1 MDDSGF
7 TFTDSAFKHGI
18 KKDVSLGIIASPF
31 LSKRKKGS
39 DVILV
44 FGFDDSGQAIEVLY
58 DAVRRVVFH
67 AMPVNVLKMR

>member
-7 TFTDSAFKHGI
+7 TFTDSAFRHGVE
-18 KKDVSLGIIASPF
+18 KDTSLGIIANPF
-31 LSKRKKGS
+31 LSKKKKNS

-44 FGFDDSGQAIEVLY
+44 FGFDNSGQAIEVLY